1 MRTLTLNLPADEM
14 ECIEQMCEQKGLT
27 KTQIIRQSLR
37 LYNTVGSRMM
47 QGDRVFEDNRIKTS
61 QEIIMIK
68 KGTTEDIYNEFKR
81 RFPESIYGD
90 EAEHQFKKYVDSL
103 EDTYLDDVQDTEG
116 VPSLP
121 TLEKKGVQLI
131 ISHLSQILKKLIRKV

>member
-1 MRTLTLNLPADEM
+1 
-14 ECIEQMCEQKGLT
+14 
-27 KTQIIRQSLR
+27 
-37 LYNTVGSRMM
+37 M
-47 QGDRVFEDNRIKTS
+47 QGDRVFEDKRIKTS
-61 QEIIMIK
+61 QEIIMVK

-103 EDTYLDDVQDTEG
+103 EDTHLDDVQDTEG

-121 TLEKKGVQLI
+121 TLETKGVKLI